1 MKLITLNTWGGKLLD
16 SLAEYIKNNQDVDI
30 FCLQEMYYS
39 FLNNKVISRGM
50 RGDLFNVISK
60 ILKNHRGYFA
70 PHLKQYDLEGKVDF
84 ELDSGLAIFV
94 KNTLIVKECGD
105 LFIYRE
111 GYDLLDEKIETI
123 PRNLQ
128 YLSFSK
134 NNKQYLISHFHGI
147 WYPKAK
153 LDTQDRIQQS
163 KKIKEFLSGRR
174 EAKIL
179 CGDFNLLPQSES
191 MQLLELG
198 MKNLI
203 IEFKVKTTRN
213 DLYKR
218 EKKYSD
224 YILTSPGINIQKF
237 EVDNVTVSDHLP
249 LLLEFT

>member
-16 SLAEYIKNNQDVDI
+16 SLAEYRKNNQDVDI
-30 FCLQEMYYS
+30 FCLQEIYYS
-39 FLNNKVISRGM
+39 SLNNKVISRGM

-94 KNTLIVKECGD
+94 KNTL
-105 LFIYRE
+105 
-111 GYDLLDEKIETI
+111 KI
-123 PRNLQ
+123 R
-128 YLSFSK
+128 
-134 NNKQYLISHFHGI
+134 
-147 WYPKAK
+147 
-153 LDTQDRIQQS
+153 
-163 KKIKEFLSGRR
+163 EFLSGRR

-179 CGDFNLLPQSES
+179 CGDFNLLPQTES

-218 EKKYSD
+218 EEKYSD